1 MWEIKFKFHAK
12 TQMIDSSVDSNILLW
27 YPYSVNMRRIFI
39 SAKSMFCEEPLDDFK
54 DYILSISGLTSL
66 MYLLGMSCIAHT
78 RIQRPQPS
86 LVAEASP
93 KWSHSPGLTSLNRKT
108 PLSRGFMLGGGE
120 WGIRTPEPVTVNGF
134 QDRRIRPL
142 CQLSATKVQIK
153 RYPPRKNSKN
163 NE

>member
-27 YPYSVNMRRIFI
+27 YQYSVNMRRIFI

-120 WGIRTPEPVTVNGF
+120 WGPPVEPLV
-134 QDRRIRPL
+134 
-142 CQLSATKVQIK
+142 QLLMLFEGQYTTITINDITMKGK
-153 RYPPRKNSKN
+153 K
-163 NE
+163 